1 MQADDFYND
10 EDAYQQRVLRELEP
24 SANPTGGIAGPTDF
38 PSPQTGAN
46 PTGVFKGAANPGYD
60 LEAFRKSWMGSG
72 DVNNAQGW
80 LDQNRS
86 ITNGVTL
93 KGEKA
98 YDPSGRFIA
107 DLVGNYSGGDP
118 SQRSRIFLDGIGSNG
133 LPRTATGSGGAKAT
147 AVAKTAAMG
156 GGTAPATAPAANPFH
171 GQIRQLLMDR
181 MGQMSKDPSLDDPT
195 LAAQNQSYGRARDR
209 GAAETRAAMAER
221 AAQQGQIMGGQS
233 SGSFDTELR
242 SITEG
247 AGEDKAAYGAQL
259 LGNEVQQRRAE
270 MQQLLNMAL
279 QSGDAE
285 SARELSMALS
295 KMDLEYRRQALA
307 QQGSQ
312 FNADLGYR
320 NRALDQSG
328 SQFNAN
334 LGQQRYMYDDTTGF
348 NTWRANEDDDYRNS
362 VLAAWGK

>member
-1 MQADDFYND
+1 MEADDFYND

-38 PSPQTGAN
+38 PSPTAAPAKTG
-46 PTGVFKGAANPGYD
+46 GYD

-86 ITNGVTL
+86 ITSGVTL

-107 DLVGNYSGGDP
+107 DLDGNYSGADP
-118 SQRSRIFLDGIGSNG
+118 SQRSRIFLDGIGSDG
-133 LPRTATGSGGAKAT
+133 KPRAASGGAKAT

-156 GGTAPATAPAANPFH
+156 SGAPAPAAPAANPFLD
-171 GQIRQLLMDR
+171 QIRQLLLER
-181 MGQMSKDPSLDDPT
+181 MGQMKGQPSINDPE
-195 LAAQNQSYGRARDR
+195 LAAQSGAYRRSQQRAGDN
-209 GAAETRAAMAER
+209 ERAMLAER
-221 AAQQGQIMGGQS
+221 AAQNGLLNGGQS
-233 SGSFDTELR
+233 SGGFDTALQGVHER
-242 SITEG
+242 IGENTSAFD
-247 AGEDKAAYGAQL
+247 AGL
-259 LGNEVQQRRAE
+259 VGNEVQARRAE

-295 KMDLEYRRQALA
+295 KMDLEYRRQALS

-320 NRALDQSG
+320 NRALSQAG

-334 LGQQRYMYDDTTGF
+334 LGQQQYMYDDTMG
-348 NTWRANEDDDYRNS
+348 NILGRNAEDDYRWR
-362 VLAAWGK
+362 VLQGLG